1 MQTSKIRRAAYAA
14 RLLHA
19 ARALTNAHGIPKK
32 ICKAKIFW
40 EEEPQA
46 SEQTGQVTTCPVA
59 KFALRKKKGSQKR
72 LRSKIFWEEE
82 PQAQK
87 TAREYQTMEKG
98 CRSRTYKCEGEGVY
112 TDINDRSPRH
122 AERARDAPLYI
133 VWCGRQDLNL
143 QGHPP
148 EPKSGASANS
158 ATPA

>member
-19 ARALTNAHGIPKK
+19 ARALTNAHGIPKRF
-32 ICKAKIFW
+32 AKQRFFGKRSRRHQSKRGRL
-40 EEEPQA
+40 PPA
-46 SEQTGQVTTCPVA
+46 P
-59 KFALRKKKGSQKR
+59 LRNLPCGKKKGSQKR

>member
-32 ICKAKIFW
+32 ICKA
-40 EEEPQA
+40 
-46 SEQTGQVTTCPVA
+46 
-59 KFALRKKKGSQKR
+59 
-72 LRSKIFWEEE
+72 KIFWEEE

-158 ATPA
+158 ATPARYCFVERRALEPARSPTGT